1 VKRILLIVFAILLLL
16 AAVLFAAYPI
26 ISNYVNDKYQSVVRT
41 DYEEEVRELDDTALR
56 EMRAEAEAYNAS
68 LSPVQYDKNGIEL
81 ASTDYH
87 DLLNPTGS
95 EIMGYIEIPK
105 INVDLPIYH
114 GTSEKVLEEG
124 VGHLIGSSLPVG
136 GEGTHTVLTG
146 HSGVAE
152 QKLFSDIDQL
162 TAGDVFYIKVLGET
176 MAYEVVEVNT
186 VLPHETE
193 LLELIHGEDLAT
205 LITCTPF
212 GVNSHRLLVR
222 GSRIPYQEA
231 EKIVEKTKTEQTE
244 PVKSTWKEQYLVGL
258 KYGGAIAAACLLIF
272 IIVVLRRKKRRGAS
286 KHA

>member
-1 VKRILLIVFAILLLL
+1 MKRILLIVFAVLLLL

-193 LLELIHGEDLAT
+193 LLELVHGEDLAT

-286 KHA
+286 RHA

>member
-1 VKRILLIVFAILLLL
+1 MKRILLIVFAILLLL